1 MSFFFPRR
9 FGEDRIRE
17 ILHKFGP
24 RKKRRMADE
33 RPFSEW
39 REEGKRRQA
48 KADANAED
56 NVPPKDH
63 PESGN

>member
-1 MSFFFPRR
+1 MSFFFSGR

-39 REEGKRRQA
+39 RKEGERKRGKA
-48 KADANAED
+48 KANDDVSPNGD
-56 NVPPKDH
+56 